1 MHSRTRRMRRK
12 ATPNSNRASRKPSRN
27 RSMLSSSHSMLNSNG
42 KIRTGSKIA
51 ASNSNGKIGANNSR
65 VLSNSGSSRN
75 MPNNSGR
82 TSSRPSNGSGRTRAT
97 SNNSELSNRSRS
109 GASSNSTPSS
119 SNARTRTASDSAR
132 NNKGKTG
139 TISNS
144 MLSNNGRTRTTG
156 NSAARTGSGATNKR
170 ETRPSSTASSRAPGN
185 SIVHSAGT
193 PTTVPGNGAVAITDT
208 ACLTIVTADT
218 SARTTGS
225 ASMACPSWWL
235 VDIRAFSTRAI
246 GSLPL
251 THGRNI
257 GEMTGTTMT
266 TSMSPM
272 STTAITCTTA
282 GIPTSE
288 LQSAFRCS
296 STPSAASEEAALKRK
311 YYRLETRSESCL
323 EQY

>member
-12 ATPNSNRASRKPSRN
+12 ATPNGSRASRKPSRN
-27 RSMLSSSHSMLNSNG
+27 RSMFSSSRHSMFNSNG
-42 KIRTGSKIA
+42 KIRTSSQIA
-51 ASNSNGKIGANNSR
+51 ASNSNGKIAANNNR
-65 VLSNSGSSRN
+65 VLSNNGSSRN
-75 MPNNSGR
+75 MLNNSGK
-82 TSSRPSNGSGRTRAT
+82 TSSGPSNGSGRARTI
-97 SNNSELSNRSRS
+97 
-109 GASSNSTPSS
+109 SSNSEFSNSSRSEANNGKPSS
-119 SNARTRTASDSAR
+119 SSARTRRASDSAR

-144 MLSNNGRTRTTG
+144 ALRSSRTIG
-156 NSAARTGSGATNKR
+156 NSAIRTDKGATNKR
-170 ETRPSSTASSRAPGN
+170 ETRPSSTESSRAHGR
-185 SIVHSAGT
+185 STVHSAGI

-208 ACLTIVTADT
+208 AYLTIVTADT
-218 SARTTGS
+218 LVRTTGS